1 MQADGGEALDSSR
14 DVCLSVYVACLE
26 TLFITKSLK
35 TRQAKFSLCLSLSF
49 TYTFPRLSTLTL
61 TMFSTSSTPNYSLTL
76 IEYLAES
83 AGGDGVH
90 WAKGSSVLVS
100 GPIR

>member
-1 MQADGGEALDSSR
+1 MVGELQRCA
-14 DVCLSVYVACLE
+14 YVACLE
-26 TLFITKSLK
+26 TLFMTKSLK
-35 TRQAKFSLCLSLSF
+35 TRQAKFSTSCSLCYIHTHSKTFHIQPNNDLYLI
-49 TYTFPRLSTLTL
+49 YTLLF
-61 TMFSTSSTPNYSLTL
+61 TL

-90 WAKGSSVLVS
+90 WAKESSVLVT